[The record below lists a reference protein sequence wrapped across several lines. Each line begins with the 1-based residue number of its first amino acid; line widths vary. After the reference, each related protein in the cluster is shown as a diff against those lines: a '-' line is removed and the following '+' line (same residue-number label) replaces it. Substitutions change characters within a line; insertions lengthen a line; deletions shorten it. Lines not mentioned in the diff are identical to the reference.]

1 MPVDYYEILEVAP
14 GASTEQIRAAITAQR
29 RVWVRRQ
36 SSPDPERRA
45 YAEQRVRDVDAAE
58 KALLD
63 AAARSAY
70 DEKLARARRSAATK
84 GTGTGAGGQG
94 SGSNGDAVRDRVP
107 APTPA
112 PGGPGGPR
120 GPGPSGGTG
129 SGGSGGP
136 GTSGHRRDP
145 DLDDHLRRGDRYL
158 EQGRWRLAQAEY
170 DYVREREPDNLRALT
185 GLGAAQVGAGRVKE
199 GLTVLQRAVEANPEA
214 EDVKVALATAL
225 YEVAVT
231 SVDHWGDG
239 RGTDRPV
246 ITSRRQYTLV
256 RRHLRR
262 IRKLEL
268 TDWNVTM
275 YAEELKDLLA
285 EARAPVWVRSRSLR
299 LYLVPLAGAILFVA
313 LAHVE
318 SLRVVGACWIVLI
331 VALYVLRHRQPAW
344 KQHRRGYGRGRG
356 GGRGPTYGG
365 TFRKG
370 I

>member
-63 AAARSAY
+63 PAARSAY
-70 DEKLARARRSAATK
+70 DEKLARTRQAAATA
-84 GTGTGAGGQG
+84 GSGAAAGGQG
-94 SGSNGDAVRDRVP
+94 NGPNGGGLRDRVP
-107 APTPA
+107 APAPA
-112 PGGPGGPR
+112 PGGSR
-120 GPGPSGGTG
+120 GPGTPGGA
-129 SGGSGGP
+129 GSGGP

-145 DLDDHLRRGDRYL
+145 DLHDHLRRGDRYL

-170 DYVREREPDNLRALT
+170 DYVREREPGNLRALT
-185 GLGAAQVGAGRVKE
+185 GLGAAQVGSGRVKE
-199 GLTVLQRAVEANPEA
+199 GLAVLQRAVEANPDA

-262 IRKLEL
+262 IRKLDL
-268 TDWNVTM
+268 TDWNVRM

-331 VALYVLRHRQPAW
+331 VALYVVRHRQPAW

-356 GGRGPTYGG
+356 GGRGPTHGG

>member
-1 MPVDYYEILEVAP
+1 MPVDYYDILEVAP

-58 KALLD
+58 KALLNP
-63 AAARSAY
+63 AARSAY
-70 DEKLARARRSAATK
+70 DEKLARARQAATS
-84 GTGTGAGGQG
+84 GSGSGGQG
-94 SGSNGDAVRDRVP
+94 SGPGGGVRDRVP
-107 APTPA
+107 APA
-112 PGGPGGPR
+112 PGGPTGPS
-120 GPGPSGGTG
+120 GSGGTG
-129 SGGSGGP
+129 SGGTGSGGTGSSGP
-136 GTSGHRRDP
+136 GSSGHRRDP
-145 DLDDHLRRGDRYL
+145 DLHDHLRRGDRYL
-158 EQGRWRLAQAEY
+158 EQGRWRLALAEY
-170 DYVREREPDNLRALT
+170 DYVREREPGNLRALT

-199 GLTVLQRAVEANPEA
+199 GLAVLQRAIEANPEA

-285 EARAPVWVRSRSLR
+285 EARSPVWVRSRSLR
-299 LYLVPLAGAILFVA
+299 LYLVLLVGAGLFVA

-318 SLRVVGACWIVLI
+318 SLRVVGACWIVAI

>member
-1 MPVDYYEILEVAP
+1 MPTPVDYYEILEVAP
-14 GASTEQIRAAITAQR
+14 SAGAEQIRAAITAQR

-45 YAEQRVRDVDAAE
+45 HAEQRVRDVDAAE

-63 AAARSAY
+63 PAARSAY
-70 DEKLARARRSAATK
+70 DEKLARARQTATS
-84 GTGTGAGGQG
+84 GSGAGSGSGGQG
-94 SGSNGDAVRDRVP
+94 RGSNGGGVRDRVP

-112 PGGPGGPR
+112 PGGPR
-120 GPGPSGGTG
+120 GQGNSGGTT
-129 SGGSGGP
+129 GP

-145 DLDDHLRRGDRYL
+145 DLHDHLRRGDRYL

-199 GLTVLQRAVEANPEA
+199 GLAVLQRAIEANPEA

-262 IRKLEL
+262 IRKLGL

-285 EARAPVWVRSRSLR
+285 EARSPVWVRSRSLR
-299 LYLVPLAGAILFVA
+299 LYLVPLVGAILFVA
-313 LAHVE
+313 LAHVQ
-318 SLRVVGACWIVLI
+318 SLRVVGVCWIVLI
-331 VALYVLRHRQPAW
+331 LALYVLRHRQPAW

>member
-14 GASTEQIRAAITAQR
+14 SAGAEQIRAAITAQR

-63 AAARSAY
+63 PAARSAY
-70 DEKLARARRSAATK
+70 DEKLARARQAAAT
-84 GTGTGAGGQG
+84 AGGATG
-94 SGSNGDAVRDRVP
+94 PGGGVRDRVP
-107 APTPA
+107 APAPA
-112 PGGPGGPR
+112 PGGPR
-120 GPGPSGGTG
+120 GSSGSGSGGTG
-129 SGGSGGP
+129 SGGQGS
-136 GTSGHRRDP
+136 SGHRRDP
-145 DLDDHLRRGDRYL
+145 DLHDHLRRGDRYL

-170 DYVREREPDNLRALT
+170 DYVREREPGNLRALT
-185 GLGAAQVGAGRVKE
+185 GLGAAQVGAGKVKE
-199 GLTVLQRAVEANPEA
+199 GLAVLQRAAEANPEA

-262 IRKLEL
+262 IRKLGL

-313 LAHVE
+313 LAHVQ

-331 VALYVLRHRQPAW
+331 LVLYVFRHRQPAW